1 MECQNQCVTDPHLW
15 CPTSITHQTFVAIVQ
30 PLPGHLG
37 NKVQAVFGSSGVL
50 APGMEA
56 RILREDGTDTN
67 LNEPGELWL
76 RGANVT
82 AGYWKNDGVNKAFFK
97 DGWLR
102 TGDMFRVDENGN
114 FWFGDRIK
122 VVVFHLHPLLDY

>member
-1 MECQNQCVTDPHLW
+1 MSNISHSFD
-15 CPTSITHQTFVAIVQ
+15 QTFVAIAQ
-30 PLPGHLG
+30 PPPGHLG
-37 NKVQAVFGSSGVL
+37 NKVQAVFGSTGVL

-56 RILREDGTDTN
+56 RILREDGTDAN

-76 RGANVT
+76 RGASVT
-82 AGYWKNDGVNKAFFK
+82 VGYWKNDKVNRASFK

-102 TGDMFRVDENGN
+102 TGDTFRVDENGN

-122 VVVFHLHPLLDY
+122 VAVFYLHPLLDR